1 MISTIRTSLSSKR
14 LSPRVCLRRPPL
26 TNLLFVLFSLSLFS
40 PSKNSICD
48 LAQYIINRIND
59 ANQIMDPNDTL
70 KLKRVV
76 KYVQAI
82 EQEAN
87 LEYQQGIRESGA
99 GASGRDR
106 RKLALER

>member
-48 LAQYIINRIND
+48 LAQYRHI
-59 ANQIMDPNDTL
+59 
-70 KLKRVV
+70 
-76 KYVQAI
+76 
-82 EQEAN
+82 
-87 LEYQQGIRESGA
+87 GIREDYIDMPTNA
-99 GASGRDR
+99 TPLTR
-106 RKLALER
+106 RPAWKALEEHYQKIRHVHSHTLFAEDPKRGQRLALEAAPL